1 MLLLIVFIAM
11 EWVLAG
17 TAALLKARG
26 ERRWYLAL
34 VPLYGFLLMRR
45 VTGTFKVLT
54 TPVKKYGVMMV
65 ELSVVL
71 AAAYAAAM
79 WGDAHLPEV
88 SRVSLWQI
96 MYLPFSVCIL
106 LMWAAQLKA
115 AMKVYRMM
123 RIERYALYTLG
134 TALVLPAPFLMLACR
149 NREIDYS
156 ISY

>member
-34 VPLYGFLLMRR
+34 VPLYGFFLMRR

-54 TPVKKYGVMMV
+54 IPGKKYGVV
-65 ELSVVL
+65 GVDLSVVL
-71 AAAYAAAM
+71 AASSAAAM

-123 RIERYALYTLG
+123 RIERYALYSLG